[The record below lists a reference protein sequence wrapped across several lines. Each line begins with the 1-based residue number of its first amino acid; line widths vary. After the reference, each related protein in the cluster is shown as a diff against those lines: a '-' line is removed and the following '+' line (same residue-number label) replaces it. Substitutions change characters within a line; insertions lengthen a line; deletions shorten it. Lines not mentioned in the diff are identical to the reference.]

1 MSVSESL
8 AMSVL
13 FATPPV
19 SFFSGST
26 SSTSS
31 VRATLALLLEDD
43 AKLQVSSARLLDPP

>member
-1 MSVSESL
+1 
-8 AMSVL
+8 MSVL
-13 FATPPV
+13 LATPPV

-43 AKLQVSSARLLDPP
+43 AKLQVSAKLEPSSLPRASDH